1 MAEGE
6 RRPKFD
12 PLELSPEERWKKAK
26 EICYDLLAVRPRS
39 QDELRQTLRR
49 KGFDD
54 ETTETL
60 LGKLDKAGLVDDAAF
75 AEEWVRARHTYKGLS
90 RSALVL
96 ELKRKGVDS
105 EIAVQAASEVD
116 KESEEARAREL
127 VRKKLRSLGAGVDEQ
142 TAIRRLLG
150 MLGRKGYPQ
159 GLSYAVIREELR
171 EFGAESTFLDDAL
184 ND

>member
-1 MAEGE
+1 MAEG
-6 RRPKFD
+6 RKPKFD
-12 PLELSPEERWKKAK
+12 PMELSPEERWKKAK
-26 EICYDLLAVRPRS
+26 EICYDQLAVRSRS
-39 QDELRQTLRR
+39 QDELRQTLLR

-60 LGKLDKAGLVDDAAF
+60 LGKLVKAELVNDATF
-75 AEEWVRARHTYKGLS
+75 AEEWVNARHTHKGLS
-90 RSALVL
+90 KAALVM

-105 EIAVQAASEVD
+105 EIAVQAVSELD
-116 KESEEARAREL
+116 QESEEARAREL
-127 VRKKLRSLGAGVDEQ
+127 VQKKLRSLGADVDEQ

-159 GLSYAVIREELR
+159 GLSYMVIREELQ
-171 EFGAESTFLDDAL
+171 EFGAESTILDDAL